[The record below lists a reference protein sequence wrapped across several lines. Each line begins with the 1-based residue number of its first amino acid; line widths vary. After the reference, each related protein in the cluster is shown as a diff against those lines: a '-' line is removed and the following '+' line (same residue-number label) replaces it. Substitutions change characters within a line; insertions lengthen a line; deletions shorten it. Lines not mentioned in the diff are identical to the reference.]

1 MSLAAQAGIGAL
13 TSAVTGLPE
22 LIEARRQ
29 AKRDMEDAKRDRKRS
44 QGDLT
49 LANKALADIKAGK
62 LEFEPEK
69 YKFSQRET
77 DAYEMAMGR
86 GAEDAAAQAR
96 EQAMASMA
104 GGGDAR
110 MRQAVAGDVFGQQA
124 RQDALAGL
132 QSRQAA
138 TSALAGLESSYAA
151 ANRDAYQEQK
161 QAEIKA
167 ATDLKTGSR
176 RDMRVAKDR
185 FTDAKRDKKDAL
197 REYGMGILEGAAK
210 APLAQLGAN
219 AGDADSLKAFLGMGG
234 KSSTSDLLST
244 LNAAPAVG
252 TGVTPSGGSGLGS
265 MYGGVE
271 QKLMDGTF
279 DPMIDEDGGRHSN
292 SKVAK
297 ALEAARRFKT
307 GGEFSHE
314 TNKKAVID
322 EESGVK
328 EAEFTGE
335 EEVIVF
341 NPEQKTNIDQFIKD
355 GDEKGLFKF
364 LKKLFKEPQ
373 FAK

>member
-1 MSLAAQAGIGAL
+1 MAIGAQAAVAMGTQAL
-13 TSAVTGLPE
+13 TGLPE
-22 LIEARRQ
+22 LIEKRKA
-29 AKRDMEDAKRDRKRS
+29 AKRKMEDAKIDRRRAT
-44 QGDLT
+44 GDLN
-49 LANKALADIKAGK
+49 LANKALSDIKAGK

-96 EQAMASMA
+96 EQALASQV
-104 GGGDAR
+104 GGGDQR
-110 MRQAVAGDVFGQQA
+110 LRQGMAGDVFGQQA
-124 RQDALAGL
+124 RQDALSGL
-132 QSRQAA
+132 QSRQQA

-151 ANRDAYQEQK
+151 ANRDAFQEQK
-161 QAEIKA
+161 EEEIKA
-167 ATDLKTGSR
+167 ATTLKTGSR
-176 RDMRVAKDR
+176 RDMRDAKDDFR
-185 FTDAKRDKKDAL
+185 AGKRAKKDAARDYFMDIGKAGVESVAGPL
-197 REYGMGILEGAAK
+197 GAK
-210 APLAQLGAN
+210 AA
-219 AGDADSLKAFLGMGG
+219 DASSFSSFLGMGG
-234 KSSTSDLLST
+234 GGA
-244 LNAAPAVG
+244 NPAAAAIPTPTVG
-252 TGVTPSGGSGLGS
+252 TGVTPSGGSGIGS
-265 MYGGVE
+265 QMA
-271 QKLMDGTF
+271 MDALKQELAGYA
-279 DPMIDEDGGRHSN
+279 PMPNEEGGRHSN

-328 EAEFTGE
+328 EAEFTGD

-355 GDEKGLFKF
+355 GDEKGLMKF

>member
-1 MSLAAQAGIGAL
+1 MSAGSAAI
-13 TSAVTGLPE
+13 TGLPE

-29 AKRDMEDAKRDRKRS
+29 AKRDMEDAKRDRMRS

-132 QSRQAA
+132 QSRQQA
-138 TSALAGLESSYAA
+138 TSALAGLESSYGL
-151 ANRDAYQEQK
+151 ANTQAYEAQK
-161 QAEIKA
+161 QKEIEA
-167 ATDLKTGSR
+167 ATKLKTGSR
-176 RDMRVAKDR
+176 RDMREAKDR
-185 FTDAKRDKKDAL
+185 FTDAKRAKKDAL
-197 REYGMGILEGAAK
+197 RNYGMDVLMAGAK
-210 APLAQLGAN
+210 PVLGQLGAN
-219 AGDADSLKAFLGMGG
+219 AADASSMKDFLGIQG
-234 KSSTSDLLST
+234 KSATAT
-244 LNAAPAVG
+244 AAPTPTVNVG
-252 TGVTPSGGSGLGS
+252 TGVTPSGGSGMGS
-265 MYGGVE
+265 MMQMDALE
-271 QKLMDGTF
+271 QELAGYA
-279 DPMIDEDGGRHSN
+279 PMFNKDGGRHSN

-355 GDEKGLFKF
+355 GDEKGLMKF

>member
-1 MSLAAQAGIGAL
+1 MALGAQAAIAMGTQAL
-13 TSAVTGLPE
+13 TGLPE
-22 LIEARRQ
+22 LIEQRKA
-29 AKRDMEDAKRDRKRS
+29 AKRKMEDAKIDRRRAT
-44 QGDLT
+44 GDLN

-96 EQAMASMA
+96 EQALASQV
-104 GGGDAR
+104 GGGDQR
-110 MRQAVAGDVFGQQA
+110 LRQGMAGDVFGQQA
-124 RQDALAGL
+124 RRDALSGL
-132 QSRQAA
+132 QARQQA
-138 TSALAGLESSYAA
+138 TSALAGLESSY
-151 ANRDAYQEQK
+151 DALNTETYQAQK
-161 QAEIKA
+161 EEEIKA
-167 ATDLKTGSR
+167 ATALKTGSR
-176 RDMRVAKDR
+176 RDMRAAKDDFR
-185 FTDAKRDKKDAL
+185 AGQRAKKDAMRDYL
-197 REYGMGILEGAAK
+197 TDIGK
-210 APLAQLGAN
+210 AGVKSVAGPLQAM
-219 AGDADSLKAFLGMGG
+219 AGDASSFSDFLGMGA
-234 KSSTSDLLST
+234 K
-244 LNAAPAVG
+244 AAPSVATPSAATPSVG
-252 TGVTPSGGSGLGS
+252 TGVTPSGGSGIGS
-265 MYGGVE
+265 LMQMDALE
-271 QKLMDGTF
+271 QELAGYRK
-279 DPMIDEDGGRHSN
+279 EKGGRQSD

-328 EAEFTGE
+328 EAEFTGD

-355 GDEKGLFKF
+355 GDEKGLMKF

>member
-1 MSLAAQAGIGAL
+1 MALGAQAAIAMGTQAL
-13 TSAVTGLPE
+13 TGLPE
-22 LIEARRQ
+22 LIEQRKA
-29 AKRDMEDAKRDRKRS
+29 AKRKMEDAKIDRRRAT
-44 QGDLT
+44 GDLN

-96 EQAMASMA
+96 EQALASQV
-104 GGGDAR
+104 GGGDQR
-110 MRQAVAGDVFGQQA
+110 LRQGMAGDVFGQQA
-124 RQDALAGL
+124 RQDALSGL
-132 QSRQAA
+132 QARQQA
-138 TSALAGLESSYAA
+138 TSALAGLESSYAE
-151 ANRDAYQEQK
+151 ANRTAFQEQK
-161 QAEIKA
+161 QKEIEA
-167 ATDLKTGSR
+167 ATTLKTGSR
-176 RDMRVAKDR
+176 RDMRAAKDDFR
-185 FTDAKRDKKDAL
+185 AGKRAKKDAMRDYL
-197 REYGMGILEGAAK
+197 MDIGMSGVKSVAGPLGAQAADASSFADFLGTGAK
-210 APLAQLGAN
+210 A
-219 AGDADSLKAFLGMGG
+219 
-234 KSSTSDLLST
+234 
-244 LNAAPAVG
+244 APSVATPSIG
-252 TGVTPSGGSGLGS
+252 TGVTPSGGSGMGS
-265 MYGGVE
+265 
-271 QKLMDGTF
+271 LMQMQGLE
-279 DPMIDEDGGRHSN
+279 DELAGYLKEKGGRQSN

-328 EAEFTGE
+328 EAEFTGD

-355 GDEKGLFKF
+355 GDEKGLMKF

-373 FAK
+373 FAT

>member
-1 MSLAAQAGIGAL
+1 MALGAQAAIAMGTQAL
-13 TSAVTGLPE
+13 TGLPE
-22 LIEARRQ
+22 LIEKRKA
-29 AKRDMEDAKRDRKRS
+29 AKRQMEDAKIDRRRAT
-44 QGDLT
+44 GDLN

-96 EQAMASMA
+96 EQALASQV
-104 GGGDAR
+104 GGGDQR
-110 MRQAVAGDVFGQQA
+110 LRQGMAGDVFGQKA
-124 RQDALAGL
+124 RQDALSGL
-132 QSRQAA
+132 QSRQQA

-151 ANRDAYQEQK
+151 ANRDSFQEQK
-161 QAEIKA
+161 QKEIEA
-167 ATDLKTGSR
+167 ATTLKTGSR
-176 RDMRVAKDR
+176 ADVRAAKDDFR
-185 FTDAKRDKKDAL
+185 SGKRAKKDAA
-197 REYGMGILEGAAK
+197 RDYFMDIGMAGVKSVAG
-210 APLAQLGAN
+210 PLGAQ
-219 AGDADSLKAFLGMGG
+219 AADASSFSDFLGMGA
-234 KSSTSDLLST
+234 K
-244 LNAAPAVG
+244 AAVPSAATPSVSVG
-252 TGVTPSGGSGLGS
+252 TGVTPSGGSGMGS
-265 MYGGVE
+265 
-271 QKLMDGTF
+271 LMG
-279 DPMIDEDGGRHSN
+279 MQSLEDELAGYLKEKGGRQSN

-328 EAEFTGE
+328 EAEFTGD

-355 GDEKGLFKF
+355 GDEKGLMKF

>member
-1 MSLAAQAGIGAL
+1 MSAGTAAI
-13 TSAVTGLPE
+13 TGLPE

-29 AKRDMEDAKRDRKRS
+29 AKRDMEDAKRDRMRS

-151 ANRDAYQEQK
+151 ANRDAFQEQK
-161 QAEIKA
+161 ETEIKA

-176 RDMRVAKDR
+176 RDMREAKDR
-185 FTDAKRDKKDAL
+185 FTDAKRAKKDAL
-197 REYGMGILEGAAK
+197 RNYGMDVLMAGAE
-210 APLAQLGAN
+210 PVLGQLGAN
-219 AGDADSLKAFLGMGG
+219 AADASSLKDFLGIQG
-234 KSSTSDLLST
+234 KSATAT
-244 LNAAPAVG
+244 PTPTVNVG
-252 TGVTPSGGSGLGS
+252 TGVTPSGGSGMGS
-265 MYGGVE
+265 MYGGIE

-328 EAEFTGE
+328 EAEFTGD

-355 GDEKGLFKF
+355 GDEKGLMKF